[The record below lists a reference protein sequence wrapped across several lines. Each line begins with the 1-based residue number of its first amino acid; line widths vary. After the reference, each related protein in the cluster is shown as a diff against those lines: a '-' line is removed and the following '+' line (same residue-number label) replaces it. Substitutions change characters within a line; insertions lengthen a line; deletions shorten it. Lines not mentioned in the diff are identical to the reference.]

1 MNSSPPADPHPTACS
16 TAACETCRFS
26 SPDASDQPIVGSRVF
41 VAVRSSEIRGA
52 IEPRVF
58 ASFDSAILW
67 CYCTHS
73 LHRPHWQAFLTKFDP
88 NGPLRM
94 NQGGKARRARYVG
107 WQQEMNDGTLM
118 QLFEEEVKN
127 QDGY

>member
-1 MNSSPPADPHPTACS
+1 MD
-16 TAACETCRFS
+16 

-107 WQQEMNDGTLM
+107 WQQEMNEPSEASACCLARLGNTLRNPTDFHCLCIA
-118 QLFEEEVKN
+118 QSSR
-127 QDGY
+127 